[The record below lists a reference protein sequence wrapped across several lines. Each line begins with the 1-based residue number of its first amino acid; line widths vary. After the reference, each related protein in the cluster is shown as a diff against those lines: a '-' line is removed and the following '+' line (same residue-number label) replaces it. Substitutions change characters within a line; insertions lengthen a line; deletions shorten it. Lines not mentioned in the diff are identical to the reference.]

1 MKLKC
6 CLKNILIY
14 ILIARNQS
22 DCRRLVLQGSV
33 LTRIVN
39 NAIVTG
45 DVYVTEDGIIKIA
58 DEEEV

>member
-1 MKLKC
+1 M
-6 CLKNILIY
+6 N
-14 ILIARNQS
+14 LIARNQS

>member
-1 MKLKC
+1 M
-6 CLKNILIY
+6 N
-14 ILIARNQS
+14 LIARNQS

-45 DVYVTEDGIIKIA
+45 DVYVTGDGIIKIA